1 MRRQFPIVVCI
12 VSLALWPSTL
22 LADEPKIEKVAAE
35 VALKRL
41 QDGNARFVADQLPPR
56 DPFPV
61 QRAKTAD
68 SQHPFAV
75 ILTCAD
81 SRVGPEIIFNQ
92 QLGDIFVVRV
102 AGNVTSPDITGSI
115 EYAVEHLGPTLV
127 VVLGHGSCGAVQAAL
142 SGDKLEGN
150 LETLIKHVDVGK
162 DLPKEKAAALDSAVK
177 NNVLHQMEHLTRDS
191 SVLKEFAATQRI
203 RIVGGVYSLRSG
215 KVEWLEMPGEP
226 KLKSGPAKK

>member
-1 MRRQFPIVVCI
+1 MKRQFPIFLCI
-12 VSLALWPSTL
+12 VLSAISSRAL
-22 LADEPKIEKVAAE
+22 LADEPKLEKVAPE

-41 QDGNARFVADQLPPR
+41 QEGNARFVADQLLPR
-56 DPFPV
+56 DPYLV

-81 SRVGPEIIFNQ
+81 SRVGPELVFNQ

-102 AGNVTSPDITGSI
+102 AGNVTSPEILGSI

-127 VVLGHGSCGAVQAAL
+127 VVLGHSSCGAVKAAL

-150 LETLIKHVDVGK
+150 LDALIKRVDVGK
-162 DLPKEKAAALDSAVK
+162 DLPKEKAAALDAAIK
-177 NNVLHQMEHLTRDS
+177 TNVLHQTQQLTKDS

-203 RIVGGVYSLRSG
+203 RIVGGVYSLQSG
-215 KVEWLEMPGEP
+215 KVEWVGA
-226 KLKSGPAKK
+226 PAAKAKQEEKK

>member
-12 VSLALWPSTL
+12 VFLPLWPAAL
-22 LADEPKIEKVAAE
+22 LADEPKTEKVAAE

-56 DPFPV
+56 DPYQV

-81 SRVGPEIIFNQ
+81 SRVAPEIIFNQ

-102 AGNVTSPDITGSI
+102 AGNVSTPDMLGSI
-115 EYAVEHLGPTLV
+115 EYAVEHLGPTLI
-127 VVLGHGSCGAVQAAL
+127 VVLGHTSCGAVKAAL
-142 SGDKLEGN
+142 AGDKLEGN
-150 LETLIKHVDVGK
+150 LESLIKRVDVGK
-162 DLPKEKAAALDSAVK
+162 GLPPEKAAALDPAIK
-177 NNVLHQMEHLTRDS
+177 NNVLHQAQLLTKDS

-203 RIVGGVYSLRSG
+203 RIVGGVYSLQTG
-215 KVEWLEMPGEP
+215 KVDWLGMPGEP
-226 KLKSGPAKK
+226 KPKARPAK